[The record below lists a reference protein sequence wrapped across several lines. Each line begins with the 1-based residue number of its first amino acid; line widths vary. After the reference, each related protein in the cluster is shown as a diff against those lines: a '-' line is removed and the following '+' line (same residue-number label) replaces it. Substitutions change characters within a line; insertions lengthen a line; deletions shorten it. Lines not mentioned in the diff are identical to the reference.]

1 MSDNL
6 VVAGF
11 GPLQA
16 YIGAEEGVALQ
27 ADNGRFLSCVYQ
39 RSNIYN
45 IEAAKTTKDSWCKF
59 IVEKVD
65 DSKVRLKDQRGVYLS
80 RIHRSGVD
88 HIEAAKAKSDE
99 FCEFSV
105 FTRNGKVIF
114 RADNGLFLSRCF
126 RGNQNIEAV
135 KDGVD
140 ECCEFSLSIGD
151 IISPVFEIVNI
162 DFGKIP
168 DLSDKPS
175 MVKSDYYINE
185 SSVNQSHTFKLNWM
199 DTVTETTTWTHT
211 WGLSTTVSFG
221 FLLLSAEVTISYSG
235 QYGTSSSKE
244 KTISMSEETAI
255 TIPPKTKITVKL
267 MVNKD
272 DHAEI
277 PFTATIKKTKANG
290 QVEMFT
296 ENGIWK
302 GVVYENVRLKIEE
315 AKV

>member
-1 MSDNL
+1 MA

-11 GPLQA
+11 GPLVS

-27 ADNGRFLSCVYQ
+27 ADNGQFLSCID

-45 IEAAKTTKDSWCKF
+45 IEAAKSTKDPWCKF
-59 IVEKVD
+59 IVEKVN
-65 DSKVRLKDQRGVYLS
+65 DSKVRLKDRRGVYLS
-80 RIHRSGVD
+80 RIDRSGVN
-88 HIEAAKAKSDE
+88 HIEAAKAKPDVY
-99 FCEFSV
+99 CEFSV

-114 RADNGLFLSRCF
+114 RADNGLFLSRYD

-135 KDGVD
+135 KEGVD
-140 ECCEFSLSIGD
+140 EYCEFALSIGD
-151 IISPVFEIVNI
+151 IISPMFEIVKI

-175 MVKSDYYINE
+175 VVKTDYYINE
-185 SSVNQSHTFKLNWM
+185 SSVNQSHTFKLNWT

-211 WGLSTTVSFG
+211 WGVSSTVSSDFK
-221 FLLLSAEVTISYSG
+221 LLSVEVTISYSG
-235 QYGTSSSKE
+235 QYSTSSSKE
-244 KTISMSEETAI
+244 KSISMSEETTI

-272 DHAEI
+272 DDAEI

-290 QVEMFT
+290 EVKMFT
-296 ENGIWK
+296 ENGTWR
-302 GVVYENVRLKIEE
+302 GVAYENVSLKIEE